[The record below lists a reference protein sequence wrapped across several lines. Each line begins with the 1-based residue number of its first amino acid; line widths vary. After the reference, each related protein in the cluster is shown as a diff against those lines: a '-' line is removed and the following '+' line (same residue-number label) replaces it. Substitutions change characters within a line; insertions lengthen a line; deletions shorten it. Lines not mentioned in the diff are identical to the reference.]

1 MPRFPLIPTIVVALA
16 IAAMIALGVWQLD
29 RRSEKL
35 AALQLY
41 AANLAKPEMA
51 FPRLPVGDENLFR
64 TATAFC
70 TEVIGWQSQGGR
82 AASGANGWRQ
92 IARCR
97 TGAEGPTLLVDMGV
111 SGDPKFKPAWQ
122 GGRVTGTIT
131 HAPDHRPLLAGLF
144 DSEPKH
150 LMLISARAAPGLQP
164 TAKPDLSSVPN
175 NHLSYAVQWFLF
187 ALVAAVIYVLALRR
201 RGKARSPL
209 PERQGPGVDGERSE
223 SPPPSI

>member
-1 MPRFPLIPTIVVALA
+1 MPRFPLIPTIIVALA
-16 IAAMIALGVWQLD
+16 VAAMIGLGIWQLE
-29 RRSEKL
+29 RRSAKL

-41 AANLAKPEMA
+41 AQNLGKPKMA

-64 TATAFC
+64 RADAFC
-70 TEVIGWQSQGGR
+70 LEVIDWQPQGGR
-82 AASGANGWRQ
+82 SIKGTNGYRH

-97 TGAEGPTLLVDMGV
+97 TGAEGPLLLVDMGV
-111 SGDPKFKPAWQ
+111 AANPTFFPTWSGGK
-122 GGRVTGTIT
+122 VTGTIT

-150 LMLISARAAPGLQP
+150 LMLISESAAPGLEP

-187 ALVAAVIYVLALRR
+187 ALIASVIYVLALRWR
-201 RGKARSPL
+201 QKPKA
-209 PERQGPGVDGERSE
+209 
-223 SPPPSI
+223 